1 MIITRDEQQGI
12 RIRRLALFLF
22 PLAIILMT
30 VVAYWPGLHG
40 PYVLDDG
47 ENIVQNPAV
56 AIHDLNFDSLYQAL
70 TSNESGPLKR
80 PIAALSFALNH
91 YFAGGFDDPLPF
103 KLTNLIIHSI
113 NTVLVYLLAML
124 LLQSPALHLVLRP
137 GMKHYAAGLVSAIWA
152 LHPLQLTSV
161 LYVVQ
166 RMNSLSA
173 MFVLSGLI
181 VFCHGRLRAARGD
194 AGGFA
199 LMYAGVGLGTLLGVG
214 AKENAALLPLLA
226 LVIDRILFA
235 GEPGVTPL
243 IRRQARLFY
252 ALTVLVPLGAFVTY
266 LFFHPEF
273 LLSAYDQRHFTLWER
288 LLTQSRVLWFY
299 LGLLVLPNVRHLGLF
314 HDDIHISHS
323 LLDPLTTLPAVI
335 STVILLAF
343 AVFRSSRFPLLG
355 FGVLWF
361 LAGHSLESSIF
372 GLEIAYEH
380 RNYLPSFGVLFV
392 LVIAGWAMLQKAR
405 ASKFYAAVPMAVI
418 LVLAFV
424 TWSRANA
431 WSDIRHLAED
441 SVRHHPASPRANDF
455 AARVALGHERNAGKA
470 LRHIMAGARAAPWEA
485 GFLIDRRILL
495 TILFHDTARALPL
508 KPTAMPD
515 QRDNTKTELKTGHS
529 EKDSKP
535 ADMVQEVSDLQTI
548 KTLLRERPI
557 SVHTIVSIE
566 NLSTCILEQPRL
578 CATLREE
585 ALDWLTIA
593 GNNTRTSPE
602 YRAIIFSNAARL
614 HASSGD
620 YRRAYDYISR
630 AIDVMPVKLSY
641 QLGRIEYLIRLG
653 RLSEAGNLLA
663 NADWGRTNTDIE
675 LSSNRDAILRL
686 KTLYEEKTKAHSKT
700 PGNK

>member
-1 MIITRDEQQGI
+1 MIVTRDERPGI
-12 RIRRLALFLF
+12 RIHRLALFLF
-22 PLAIILMT
+22 PLAIILLT
-30 VVAYWPGLHG
+30 VVAYWPGLQG

-47 ENIVQNPAV
+47 ENIVQNQAV
-56 AIHDLNFDSLYQAL
+56 AIHDLDFDSLYQAL

-124 LLQSPALHLVLRP
+124 LLQSPALHSVLRP

-235 GEPGVTPL
+235 GEPGVAPL

-252 ALTVLVPLGAFVTY
+252 ALTVLVPLGAFVIY

-335 STVILLAF
+335 SMVILLAL
-343 AVFRSSRFPLLG
+343 AVFQSSRFPLLG
-355 FGVLWF
+355 FGILWF

-380 RNYLPSFGVLFV
+380 RNYLPSFGVLFS
-392 LVIAGWAMLQKAR
+392 LVIAFWATLQKAC

-424 TWSRANA
+424 TWNRANA

-441 SVRHHPASPRANDF
+441 NVRHHPASPRANDF
-455 AARVALGHERNAGKA
+455 AARVALGHERNVGKA
-470 LRHIMAGARAAPWEA
+470 LRYITAGARVAPQEA
-485 GFLIDRRILL
+485 GFLIDRRVLL
-495 TILFHDTARALPL
+495 TILFHDNTTALTL
-508 KPTAMPD
+508 TSTAMP
-515 QRDNTKTELKTGHS
+515 E
-529 EKDSKP
+529 
-535 ADMVQEVSDLQTI
+535 ASDPQTI

-566 NLSTCILEQPRL
+566 NLSTCVLEPPRL
-578 CATLREE
+578 CARLREE

-593 GNNTRTSPE
+593 ADNTRTSPE

-653 RLSEAGNLLA
+653 RLSEAGNLLV

-686 KTLYEEKTKAHSKT
+686 KTLYEEKTKTHYKV